1 MRNIIAY
8 VNPDFSR
15 KTNSESRKFWLV
27 VSVICKSVQIFV
39 KIPHVAFFKY
49 TIEAMRAFP
58 AETCV
63 RVQGFE
69 AHRRVCS
76 IMVQI
81 GKICLL
87 SLRKVRLIEY
97 SEIPSGR
104 ELY

>member
-1 MRNIIAY
+1 M
-8 VNPDFSR
+8 
-15 KTNSESRKFWLV
+15 

-69 AHRRVCS
+69 AHR
-76 IMVQI
+76 QI
-81 GKICLL
+81 GTISLL
-87 SLRKVRLIEY
+87 SLRIKVRLIEY